1 MRIGE
6 KQARRKAQ
14 SETKVKRSQ
23 MIYIDLK
30 QSRSTQGRENAACTV
45 EKFECTV
52 SDFSLSLAKKFHVHI
67 RQIITKVPIKVHA
80 Q

>member
-6 KQARRKAQ
+6 EEARKKAQ

-30 QSRSTQGRENAACTV
+30 QS
-45 EKFECTV
+45 
-52 SDFSLSLAKKFHVHI
+52 
-67 RQIITKVPIKVHA
+67 
-80 Q
+80 